1 MDFELAWMQE
11 ERSTVGDGPATASSA
26 NREQRNRLHASPCGL
41 PLPQRVRC
49 SVRQLR
55 HLAFIDP
62 VTGLVNRQCLQLL
75 VAQQLQQYP
84 QQALNL
90 LYLDLDKFKAIND
103 TFGHHVGDEVLKQF
117 GQAIVHAFREEDLCV
132 RLGGDEF
139 IVVLPKL
146 SRPALERKV
155 RALLAQLQHPFQT
168 GNLRLELT
176 ASIGVV
182 EYPAHGQ
189 SLEQLLQ
196 HADDAMYH
204 AKRHGANKFIWFEPS
219 MALSRQQR
227 AQLQQDLQQDTV
239 FEQLSL
245 VYQPIVD
252 AWQQPLAIEV
262 LVRWQHPQFGLL
274 EAKDWLDLAFR
285 NGLLPRI
292 EWWVLEH
299 AMRQARSWSKTEQ
312 PLRLSVNI
320 HQRQLRDLGFSQ
332 KLKQLSQ
339 QVDWPLSAL
348 QLECGGGSFEVVDQP
363 LRESLG
369 ALKRLGVRLVLQDMD
384 EASLALVR
392 WPSALV
398 DGIKPKRLD
407 EGLSL
412 HYEADRRLLSF
423 YAQCCKQLSL
433 ELVVEGIE
441 SHWQWRWLR
450 RHGVERFQGFWF
462 GKPMSCSLLRLWLHQ
477 AKKKPQTGLR
487 QELSHQAGRP

>member
-1 MDFELAWMQE
+1 MDFELTWLQDTTSTLAE
-11 ERSTVGDGPATASSA
+11 PDSAGLRPRRRLRSLAEG
-26 NREQRNRLHASPCGL
+26 RRCGL
-41 PLPQRVRC
+41 STPQRVHC
-49 SVRQLR
+49 SVSRLRQL
-55 HLAFIDP
+55 AFVDP
-62 VTGLVNRQCLQLL
+62 VTGLANRQCLQLL
-75 VAQQLQQYP
+75 LEQQIQQFP
-84 QQALNL
+84 QQGLNL
-90 LYLDLDKFKAIND
+90 LYLDLDKFKAVND
-103 TFGHHVGDEVLKQF
+103 TFGHGVGDEVLKQF

-146 SRPALERKV
+146 SRAALEHKMQS
-155 RALLAQLQHPFQT
+155 LLNKLHEPFQC
-168 GNLRLELT
+168 GGLRLELT

-245 VYQPIVD
+245 MYQPIVD
-252 AWQQPLAIEV
+252 AWQQPVAIEV

-348 QLECGGGSFEVVDQP
+348 QLECGCDSLEVADQP
-363 LRESLG
+363 LRENLSE
-369 ALKRLGVRLVLQDMD
+369 LKRLGVRLVLQDMD
-384 EASLALVR
+384 EASLALAR

-433 ELVVEGIE
+433 ELVVEGVE
-441 SHWQWRWLR
+441 SRWQWRWLR

-462 GKPMSCSLLRLWLHQ
+462 GRPMSCSLLRLWLHQ

-487 QELSHQAGRP
+487 QELSRQAGRP